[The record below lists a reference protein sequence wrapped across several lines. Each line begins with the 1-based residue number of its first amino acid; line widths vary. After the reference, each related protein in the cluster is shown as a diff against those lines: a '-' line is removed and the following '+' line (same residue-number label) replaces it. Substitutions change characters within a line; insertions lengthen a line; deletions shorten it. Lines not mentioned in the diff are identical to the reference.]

1 MAWGERVGCWCAF
14 EVILAADE
22 WLLGTC
28 RQALAMEQMPQC
40 RPMQADAAP
49 GQLMFEGILRRAGI
63 TYADLAT

>member
-1 MAWGERVGCWCAF
+1 MTSQRQDWKRPAV
-14 EVILAADE
+14 LAAIP
-22 WLLGTC
+22 
-28 RQALAMEQMPQC
+28 AQC